1 MFIAIV
7 LDAMEDDQALT
18 INDRD
23 DPMMFRS
30 IAEIQDLKDDHS
42 LMACDW
48 WAFDCE
54 TGKATMLG

>member
-1 MFIAIV
+1 MFVAIV

-18 INDRD
+18 INEGD

-54 TGKATMLG
+54 TGKSTMLD